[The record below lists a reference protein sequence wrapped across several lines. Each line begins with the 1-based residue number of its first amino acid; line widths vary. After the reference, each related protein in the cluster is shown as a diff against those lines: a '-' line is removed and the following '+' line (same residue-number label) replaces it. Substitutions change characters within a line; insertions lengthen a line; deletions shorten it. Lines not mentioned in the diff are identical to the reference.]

1 MCAISFIFYRAACE
15 EVRQHLLNCQQGR
28 NNFTGSMESIS
39 QVFLIPCRYGPFVM
53 NSQAEIKQAFADY
66 QTGKLQNPKDDV
78 WADE

>member
-1 MCAISFIFYRAACE
+1 
-15 EVRQHLLNCQQGR
+15 
-28 NNFTGSMESIS
+28 MESIS